1 MLFIKEVIL
10 FSQRSIRSRFLI
22 QLIIATV
29 ALLIIFSS
37 ILYLFIQS
45 SIYDEKR
52 NELVTIAENICSYK
66 SLVDAQ
72 ESSND
77 TLLGLTVELVQRHT
91 EQRQIDFYEME
102 NGRYTYL
109 TLLYPFDLLEDSY
122 IKISKNITPTKQLL
136 KKILNSIFIIN
147 AIGFLLVTLYAI
159 LFSKMLISPITGL
172 NRRLSNMN
180 EHMIRPIVVQEL
192 PDEFIP
198 LGESINHLINRIQN
212 FVKYQKELFIG
223 AAHELK
229 TPLAVMKLKNQVTM
243 IKKRTP
249 EEYIEAIKINN
260 NSVDE
265 MNAIVASILNIGRQE
280 GAQLET
286 PIQADVIEI
295 LRRKANDFALLAEA
309 EGKELQMHFEP
320 NAFMAVLQE
329 SLINQIIQNLLQ
341 NALKFTPKGK
351 KVLLQSSINNEG
363 LLIEVIDEGCGIDDT
378 VDLFAPFKR
387 QGNKSGVGLGLFLAK
402 SAADALGGELEIKNR
417 KDHLG
422 TVASLL
428 LRSKLHCLL
437 PLR

>member
-1 MLFIKEVIL
+1 M
-10 FSQRSIRSRFLI
+10 
-22 QLIIATV
+22 
-29 ALLIIFSS
+29 IIFSS

-52 NELVTIAENICSYK
+52 NELLGIAENICSYK

-72 ESSND
+72 ESSSD
-77 TLLGLTVELVQRHT
+77 ALLGLTIELVIYT
-91 EQRQIDFYEME
+91 PEQDQIEFYELE
-102 NGRYTYL
+102 KDVQTFL
-109 TLLYPFDLLEDSY
+109 TMLYPFNLEEHTY
-122 IKISKNITPTKQLL
+122 IKISKNITPMKQLL
-136 KKILNSIFIIN
+136 NKILNSIFIIN
-147 AIGFLLVTLYAI
+147 AIGFLLVIIYAI
-159 LFSKMLISPITGL
+159 IFSKMLISPIKGL
-172 NRRLSNMN
+172 NRRLSNMS

-192 PDEFIP
+192 PDEFVP

-243 IKKRTP
+243 IKKRSP
-249 EEYIEAIKINN
+249 EEYIEAIKVNN
-260 NSVDE
+260 KSIDE

-286 PIQADVIEI
+286 PIQADVIDI
-295 LRRKANDFALLAEA
+295 LRRKANDFALLAES

-320 NAFMAVLQE
+320 DGFMAILQE
-329 SLINQIIQNLLQ
+329 SLLNQIIQNLLQ

-351 KVLLQSSINNEG
+351 KVRLQSRLDDEG
-363 LLIEVIDEGCGIDDT
+363 LLIEVIDEGCGIDDA

-387 QGNKSGVGLGLFLAK
+387 QGNKSGAGLGLFLAK
-402 SAADALGGELEIKNR
+402 SAADALGGELTLRNR
-417 KDHLG
+417 EDHSG

-428 LRSKLHCLL
+428 LRSKLHCIL
-437 PLR
+437 PITRR

>member
-1 MLFIKEVIL
+1 M
-10 FSQRSIRSRFLI
+10 FSQRSIRSRFLV
-22 QLIIATV
+22 QLIIASV
-29 ALLIIFSS
+29 ALMIIFSS
-37 ILYLFIQS
+37 ILYLYIQS
-45 SIYDEKR
+45 SIYDERR
-52 NELVTIAENICSYK
+52 NELVSIAENICSYK

-72 ESSND
+72 ESSSD
-77 TLLGLTVELVQRHT
+77 ALLGLTVELVNRHT
-91 EQRQIDFYEME
+91 EQKQVDFYEME
-102 NGRYTYL
+102 SDGRTIL
-109 TLLYPFDLLEDSY
+109 TLLYPFDLVDDSY
-122 IKISKNITPTKQLL
+122 IKISKNVTPTKLLL

-147 AIGFLLVTLYAI
+147 AIGFLLVIVYAI
-159 LFSKMLISPITGL
+159 IFSKMLIAPIKGL

-229 TPLAVMKLKNQVTM
+229 TPLAVMKLKNQVTT

-249 EEYIEAIKINN
+249 EEYLEAIKVNN
-260 NSVDE
+260 KSIDE
-265 MNAIVASILNIGRQE
+265 MNTIVASILNIGRQE

-286 PIQADVIEI
+286 PIQADVIDI
-295 LRRKANDFALLAEA
+295 LRRKANDFALLAES
-309 EGKELQMHFEP
+309 EGKELQMHFKP
-320 NAFMAVLQE
+320 DAFMAILQE
-329 SLINQIIQNLLQ
+329 SLLNQIIQNLLQ

-351 KVLLQSSINNEG
+351 KVVLQSRLNDEG
-363 LLIEVIDEGCGIDDT
+363 LLIEVIDEGCGIDNT

-387 QGNKSGVGLGLFLAK
+387 QGNKSGAGLGLFLAK
-402 SAADALGGELEIKNR
+402 SAADALGGELELRNR
-417 KDHLG
+417 DDDEG

-428 LRSKLHCLL
+428 LRSKLHCIL